1 MNELDKALNDVVDYG
16 MKVIDSLTP
25 EQLKQ
30 VQDILG
36 KVK

>member
-1 MNELDKALNDVVDYG
+1 MNELEQALDNVVEHG

>member
-1 MNELDKALNDVVDYG
+1 MNELEQALDNVVEHG
-16 MKVIDSLTP
+16 VKVIDSLTP

-30 VQDILG
+30 VQEILG

>member
-1 MNELDKALNDVVDYG
+1 MNELDKALADVVDHG
-16 MKVIDSLTP
+16 MRVIDSLTP

>member
-1 MNELDKALNDVVDYG
+1 MNELEKALNNVVSDG
-16 MKVIDSLTP
+16 MRVIDSLSP

>member
-1 MNELDKALNDVVDYG
+1 MNELEQALDNVVEHG

-25 EQLKQ
+25 EQLSE
-30 VQDILG
+30 VMSILD

>member
-1 MNELDKALNDVVDYG
+1 MNELEQALNNVVSDG
-16 MKVIDSLTP
+16 MKVIDNLTP

>member
-1 MNELDKALNDVVDYG
+1 MNELDKALSDVVDYG

-25 EQLKQ
+25 EQLEQ
-30 VQDILG
+30 VQSILG

>member
-1 MNELDKALNDVVDYG
+1 MNELEQALDNVISDG
-16 MKVIDSLTP
+16 MKVIDSLSP